1 MEIIFSLVMAA
12 LLGVTA
18 VIIAIV
24 TDDESEDI

>member
-18 VIIAIV
+18 AIIAIV